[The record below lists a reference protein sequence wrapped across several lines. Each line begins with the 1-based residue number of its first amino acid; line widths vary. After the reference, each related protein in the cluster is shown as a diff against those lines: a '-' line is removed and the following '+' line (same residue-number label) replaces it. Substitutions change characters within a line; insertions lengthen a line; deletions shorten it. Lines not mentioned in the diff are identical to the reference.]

1 MTCYCPPKPRDGK
14 RYIINHKDGDIMN
27 CSADNLEWVIHHY
40 EHTLEPS
47 VVLNCYGNRITVFKD
62 GRVEMD
68 GKPMMIHDSF
78 FDSDMD
84 LEAYIGPHICVS
96 RPRSNYSERVNMDRI
111 MRAAGYVQG
120 DDAIFQNPEILHID
134 YDEMNWAADNLIWVE
149 GADKRLKEYYAK
161 RKEFCHK
168 RNIELNPGK
177 DVPDWY

>member
-1 MTCYCPPKPRDGK
+1 MKKLILTLACIALGGMALAQNAQLPQNITIKALDGTSVQT
-14 RYIINHKDGDIMN
+14 
-27 CSADNLEWVIHHY
+27 SAIQN
-40 EHTLEPS
+40 
-47 VVLNCYGNRITVFKD
+47 
-62 GRVEMD
+62 D
-68 GKPMMIHDSF
+68 GKPMIIHDSF